1 MVEVVPHPDTDQATI
16 DTTLSFYRHL
26 GKTPILVRAE
36 VPGFVANRLQA
47 ALNNEVY
54 SLISRGIV
62 SPQDVDAVVTNGI
75 GLRWALNGPIM
86 INSMG
91 GGGGKEG
98 FSQRIERL
106 GPGIRSWEED
116 IYKHRFDWSDA
127 GSEELLRKVNPYL
140 DQTDAKEAQSG
151 RDEALLELVALKQRL
166 SRASTG

>member
-1 MVEVVPHPDTDQATI
+1 M
-16 DTTLSFYRHL
+16 
-26 GKTPILVRAE
+26 LVSAE

-62 SPQDVDAVVTNGI
+62 SPQDVDVVVTNGL

-98 FSQRIERL
+98 FAQRIERL
-106 GPGIRSWEED
+106 GAGIRAWEED
-116 IYKHRFDWSDA
+116 IYKHRFGWSEPA
-127 GSEELLRKVNPYL
+127 SEELMREVNPYL
-140 DQTDAKEAQSG
+140 DQTDAKETQTE
-151 RDEALLELVALKQRL
+151 RDEALLELVRLKQRL
-166 SRASTG
+166 SRASTS